1 MKYSQLA
8 LTTFAA
14 VFLAACGGSG
24 NNDMAKDN
32 QNQNPQPTPPSNQQ
46 PSPPLIK
53 QPSPSTPGTVAPSIS
68 GNYIKVDGKENHS
81 TSRYRIDTKNSN
93 IDWLFIN
100 GRPYYLRPSEKA
112 NTNFVTIK
120 NLVDGRNEDISA
132 SNHLSY
138 SSYGIVR
145 DNINKQK
152 YLFAQGVPTPP
163 EIIPDN
169 GGAYYQGH
177 VLHGAINGDTVS
189 EGKAIFAIDF
199 SIKKLTGQIKAS
211 GEIFHLEAN
220 LRKDATFG
228 GLSRA
233 GTAVQGSLF
242 GPNADELSGTYL
254 NTEQNFH
261 GSFGASK
268 TDKKPSL

>member
-1 MKYSQLA
+1 MKTSRVTLTLA
-8 LTTFAA
+8 TTLL
-14 VFLAACGGSG
+14 LAACGGGGG
-24 NNDMAKDN
+24 NSNDMPKDN
-32 QNQNPQPTPPSNQQ
+32 QSPQPTPPSSQQ
-46 PSPPLIK
+46 PSPPLIN
-53 QPSPSTPGTVAPSIS
+53 QPSPSTPGNTTSSIS
-68 GNYIKVDGKENHS
+68 GNYIRVDGKENHK
-81 TSRYRIDTKNSN
+81 TSRYIIDTKNSN

-112 NTNFVTIK
+112 TTNFVTIK
-120 NLVDGRNEDISA
+120 NLADGRNEDIST

-152 YLFAQGVPTPP
+152 YLFAQGIPTPP

-199 SIKKLTGQIKAS
+199 SIKKLTGRIQAS
-211 GEIFHLEAN
+211 GTEIRLEAN

-228 GLSRA
+228 GVNRA

-242 GPNADELSGTYL
+242 GPNAEELSGTYL

-268 TDKKPSL
+268 TDQKPSL